1 MSLKDFNEFE
11 KELNEKKKEDH
22 KHEFG
27 CVMAYFEFPELKEIH
42 KMINPEDIYDDS
54 DDDSFGLEKHPHVTL
69 LFGLHDDENEDEDV
83 LDIAERPIGTI
94 ILKNASLFKSEKYDV
109 LKFDADNKVLHEI
122 NEDLERTFE
131 FTSTFK
137 YHPHSTIAYI
147 KKGEAEKYVDQ
158 LKDKEYEVIPTKI
171 VYSKPNGDEPSREIE
186 NE

>member
-11 KELNEKKKEDH
+11 KELNEKKNEDH

-42 KMINPEDIYDDS
+42 KMIDPEDIYDDS
-54 DDDSFGLEKHPHVTL
+54 EDDSFGLEKNPHVTL

-83 LDIAERPIGTI
+83 LDISERPIGTI
-94 ILKNASLFKSEKYDV
+94 ILKNASLFESEKYDV
-109 LKFDADNKVLHEI
+109 LKFDADNKVLYEI
-122 NEDLERTFE
+122 NQDLERTFI
-131 FTSTFK
+131 FTSSFK
-137 YHPHSTIAYI
+137 YHPHSTVAYI

-158 LKDKEYEVIPTKI
+158 LKDKEYEVIPDKI
-171 VYSKPNGDEPSREIE
+171 VYSKPDGSRPSKDID